1 MSAEYCHCNPVDLEA
16 LLKDPM
22 RYSQGIT
29 GKGIEIN
36 ARLYFIAESG
46 TLSPFIENVPRLR
59 VHMKYGIRASEDKA
73 DEIMRKPLDQAKQV
87 VVSGTVIEGFPGEYY
102 LSVTNMDELGRR

>member
-1 MSAEYCHCNPVDLEA
+1 
-16 LLKDPM
+16 
-22 RYSQGIT
+22 
-29 GKGIEIN
+29 
-36 ARLYFIAESG
+36 
-46 TLSPFIENVPRLR
+46 
-59 VHMKYGIRASEDKA
+59 MKYGIGASEDKA